1 MQLGG
6 GVFGKILFAP
16 ITFIYAIFL
25 LAPISFFLAMSVFK
39 YSAMELYVP
48 AVTFEN
54 FGRLLG
60 EDYYRT
66 IIFRTLR
73 IAGLT
78 ALFSLLLGYPL
89 AYFLARTESIW
100 RGVLMFLVIAPL
112 MTGVIV
118 RTYGWIVLLG
128 SEGTVNKTLIWLGV
142 FDAPIKILET
152 ETAVLVAIIHILMP
166 YMVFPLFSSL
176 SSQDPNIE
184 RAAAT
189 LGAGRLRTFLET
201 TLPLSR
207 SGILMG
213 SALVFT
219 LTAGAVVTPALL
231 GGRNVKMLGQTIYE
245 LVLSTL
251 NWPFASAVAS
261 VLVLCQLSIIF
272 LYFRGGRRRA
282 G

>member
-1 MQLGG
+1 MRAGG
-6 GVFGKILFAP
+6 GIFAAALFSP
-16 ITFIYAIFL
+16 IAVIYLLFL
-25 LAPISFFLAMSVFK
+25 LLPIGFFLVMSVFR
-39 YSAMELYVP
+39 YSPMELYIP
-48 AVTFEN
+48 TVTADN
-54 FGRLLG
+54 FVRLLG
-60 EDYYRT
+60 EEYYRN
-66 IIFRTLR
+66 IIFRTLK

-78 ALFSLLLGYPL
+78 TVFSLLLGFPL
-89 AYFLARTESIW
+89 AYFLARTASIW

-128 SEGTVNKTLIWLGV
+128 SKGTVNVVLMWLGMI
-142 FDAPIKILET
+142 DEPIKILET
-152 ETAVLVAIIHILMP
+152 EVAVLVALVHILMP

-176 SSQDPNIE
+176 AGQDLDIE

-189 LGAGRLRTFLET
+189 LGAGRWRVFFEV

-231 GGRNVKMLGQTIYE
+231 GGNNVQMLGQTIYD

-261 VLVLCQLSIIF
+261 VLVLCQFSIIL

-282 G
+282 Q